1 MKKRILIVVNKN
13 WECEPFM
20 EAFKKYTPACPV
32 VDLSLKYAD
41 NYMSSCRAEYHL
53 KNYDVIIRCI
63 QDLMDPD
70 KGKSNSEEKYRVLP
84 GYIAA
89 DKPNLVI
96 SVSTA
101 ESTPEGKNNLNGCVV
116 FGGQYFMFD
125 AKEYDPSSQSNLVV
139 SNAACAYKYDKEL
152 FKLLDGDLS
161 QAAGAK
167 FKVPENNPADV
178 MRIEAAPN
186 YACVGVVNVE
196 DYKAYE
202 KADPAAYSAYPE
214 SHEDYPPMSI
224 ETTHGI
230 VRMSTSKD
238 VSVIFVSPIVD
249 RYHKFAE
256 DVKGHQNEFCSY
268 NAGVAVSEYIK
279 RIDEK
284 QVL

>member
-20 EAFKKYTPACPV
+20 EAFKKYTPTCPS
-32 VDLSLKYAD
+32 VDLSLRDAS

-89 DKPNLVI
+89 DKPDLVI

-101 ESTPEGKNNLNGCVV
+101 ESTPEGKDNLNGCVV

-125 AKEYDPSSQSNLVV
+125 AKEYDPSSQSNLAVPKKM
-139 SNAACAYKYDKEL
+139 CTYEYDKKL
-152 FKLLDGDLS
+152 FKLLDKDLS
-161 QAAGAK
+161 QEAGKK
-167 FKVPENNPADV
+167 FKKPENHPADK
-178 MRIEAAPN
+178 MRIEAASN

-202 KADPAAYSAYPE
+202 KADPAAYSAYLKKD
-214 SHEDYPPMSI
+214 HKHYPPMSI

-230 VRMSTSKD
+230 VRISTPKET
-238 VSVIFVSPIVD
+238 SVIFVSPIVD

-256 DVKGHQNEFCSY
+256 DVSGHQNEFCSY
-268 NAGVAVSEYIK
+268 NAGVAVAEYIK

-284 QVL
+284 

>member
-20 EAFKKYTPACPV
+20 EAFKKYTSASPV
-32 VDLSLKYAD
+32 VDLSLRQSD
-41 NYMSSCRAEYHL
+41 NYMSSCRSEYHL
-53 KNYDVIIRCI
+53 KNYDVLIRCI

-84 GYIAA
+84 GYVAA
-89 DKPNLVI
+89 DKPDFVI

-101 ESTPEGKNNLNGCVV
+101 ESTPEGKDNLNGCVV

-125 AKEYDPSSQSNLVV
+125 AKNYDSSSQSNLAVP
-139 SNAACAYKYDKEL
+139 STMCTYEYDKEL
-152 FKLLDGDLS
+152 FKLLDEDLS
-161 QAAGAK
+161 KTAGAN

-178 MRIEAAPN
+178 MRIEAASN

-196 DYKAYE
+196 DYKAYG
-202 KADPAAYSAYPE
+202 KADPAAYSAYPKN
-214 SHEDYPPMSI
+214 HEDYPPMSI

-230 VRMSTSKD
+230 VRMSTPKEI
-238 VSVIFVSPIVD
+238 SVIFVSPIVD

-256 DVKGHQNEFCSY
+256 DVKEHQNEFCSY
-268 NAGVAVSEYIK
+268 NAGVAVAEYIK

>member
-20 EAFKKYTPACPV
+20 EAFKKYAPARPV
-32 VDLSLKYAD
+32 VDLSSRHTD

-53 KNYDVIIRCI
+53 KNYDVMIRCI

-89 DKPNLVI
+89 DKPDLVI

-125 AKEYDPSSQSNLVV
+125 AKKYDLSSQSNLDV
-139 SNAACAYKYDKEL
+139 SNAACAYEYDKEL
-152 FKLLDGDLS
+152 FKLLDEDLS
-161 QAAGAK
+161 QVAGTN

-186 YACVGVVNVE
+186 YACVGVVNIE

-214 SHEDYPPMSI
+214 NHETYPPMSI

-230 VRMSTSKD
+230 VRMATPKEI
-238 VSVIFVSPIVD
+238 SVIFVSPIVD
-249 RYHKFAE
+249 RYCSFAE

-268 NAGVAVSEYIK
+268 NAGVAVAEYIK